1 MRPSNVHIGREGE
14 EEAAHFLQQL
24 GYEIIRRNFTVRGG
38 EIDIIARDHNAVV
51 FVEVK
56 SFRSFEFGAPE
67 SWVDERKQK
76 RIGLAAER
84 FLMDYHI
91 EDCDCRFDVLTV
103 DLSHRPPQIKHL
115 QDAFWLDDDEYSQ
128 VDR

>member
-14 EEAAHFLQQL
+14 AAAARFLQQL

-38 EIDIIARDHNAVV
+38 EIDIIARDNNAIV

-56 SFRSFEFGAPE
+56 SYRSFEFGAPE

-84 FLMDYHI
+84 FLMDNNI

-103 DLSHRPPQIKHL
+103 DLSQRPPHIKHL
-115 QDAFWLDDDEYSQ
+115 QDAFWLDENDCS
-128 VDR
+128 